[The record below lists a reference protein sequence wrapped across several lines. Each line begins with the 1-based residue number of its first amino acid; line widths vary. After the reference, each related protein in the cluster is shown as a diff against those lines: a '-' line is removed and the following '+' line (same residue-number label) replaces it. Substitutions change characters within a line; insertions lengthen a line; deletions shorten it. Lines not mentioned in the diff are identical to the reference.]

1 MKKYF
6 FDHQFHQIASQLL
19 KSQNMKK
26 QTKKAFF
33 IGLGLTVFLGFI
45 ALIFDNYKSISSFKY
60 NETESQKI
68 SEKSQ
73 DQVTS
78 ESNDAAKQVLFEARK
93 NSEILKVS
101 ADDFAIGD
109 KNAPVVFIEYASL
122 SCPHCAAFVRESF
135 DRLKSDF
142 IDSGKVLF
150 VFRDFPLNQSA
161 LTASMFAKCQAKDNN
176 SNSESYFGTIKALF
190 KTQDS
195 WAFDAQFT
203 EKLESIAKLD
213 GMGSERFKSCIN
225 DKSLQEKILT
235 VRMEAAKELQIKSAP
250 SFFVNGEISEGYV
263 DYETIRKL
271 VEKKLA
277 EKK

>member
-1 MKKYF
+1 
-6 FDHQFHQIASQLL
+6 
-19 KSQNMKK
+19 MKK

-33 IGLGLTVFLGFI
+33 IGLGITAILGFS
-45 ALIFDNYKSISSFKY
+45 ALVVDNYKSISSAKH
-60 NETESQKI
+60 NTKET
-68 SEKSQ
+68 SEITQNSQ
-73 DQVTS
+73 DGVTQVAN
-78 ESNDAAKQVLFEARK
+78 EEAKQVLFEARK

-135 DRLKSDF
+135 ERLKSDF

-161 LTASMFAKCQAKDNN
+161 LTASMFAKCQAKDNG
-176 SNSESYFGTIKALF
+176 SNAESYFGTIKALF

-195 WAFDAQFT
+195 WAFDAKFT

-213 GMGSERFKSCIN
+213 GMGSERFHSCIN